1 MSNQLYINE
10 IQILFDAVQKSK
22 IFEDQKMMTDAV
34 PLFPIAEIN
43 GKYEQEK
50 DSPGFDLKD
59 FVMAHFDFLGAR
71 VSVQREDH
79 FPIGQHI
86 EKLWDEL
93 TRTAYEEKGTLL
105 KLPKPYIVPGGRF
118 NEFFI
123 GIAILLCLGF
133 RFPEEWK

>member
-50 DSPGFDLKD
+50 DSPGFDLK
-59 FVMAHFDFLGAR
+59 
-71 VSVQREDH
+71 
-79 FPIGQHI
+79 
-86 EKLWDEL
+86 
-93 TRTAYEEKGTLL
+93 
-105 KLPKPYIVPGGRF
+105 
-118 NEFFI
+118 
-123 GIAILLCLGF
+123 IL
-133 RFPEEWK
+133 